1 MTYRKPESQIM
12 NTKSLTMRVTGGP
25 ESVKTGYG
33 CTMRSLGLF
42 IRRIADSRTLAGGH
56 VHTYN
61 SRSPLAR
68 CETDDCP
75 VLRVFAR

>member
-1 MTYRKPESQIM
+1 MSSQTQTT
-12 NTKSLTMRVTGGP
+12 NLTSLTMRVTGVP
-25 ESVKTGYG
+25 ESAENGYG
-33 CTMRSLGLF
+33 LTMRSLGLF
-42 IRRIADSRTLAGGH
+42 IRRITDSRTLAGGH